1 MLQIKSEN
9 ICCDHEK
16 QSFTFLFCFHVS
28 IASKEDRN
36 LRSLFGPSSSK
47 CMEYFERCTRYQQF
61 CVPTFKHLECRY
73 KGLKLLLKTIAYANY
88 NMFIVILANGRI
100 AAIVSINSVLKL
112 LLNKLFPSQ
121 FLKFLNKMF
130 NLSQSWYLKFLRKLQ
145 FNLFPKKLQCNL
157 ILNNCSSTAHPE
169 NCSVKSL

>member
-1 MLQIKSEN
+1 MARTHRRKIEIYDLCSVQAAANVWN
-9 ICCDHEK
+9 ILRDVPATN
-16 QSFTFLFCFHVS
+16 SFAFPLLN
-28 IASKEDRN
+28 I
-36 LRSLFGPSSSK
+36 SS
-47 CMEYFERCTRYQQF
+47 
-61 CVPTFKHLECRY
+61 
-73 KGLKLLLKTIAYANY
+73 A
-88 NMFIVILANGRI
+88 ANGRI